1 MKEFFKN
8 VSWVREIACLTIGGA
23 IFALIYFLAL
33 PAFTGWGFLWTLLAS
48 LGISAI
54 IDAVWTVTTNTWEDE
69 EENTIYGWIAGGL
82 SIILILAMIVIRLGG
97 SSMFHAKAYANS
109 FTPIEVQTQSEDIPS
124 IDDVAKVSLMDTATA
139 TKLGDRTLGALS
151 KYVSQYNVAAEYTT
165 ISYQGKV
172 VKVAPLV
179 HSGFFKAMKNNTIPG
194 YVIVDTLTSEAKFV
208 EVEGGIKYSPSA
220 YFSKDLL
227 RHIRSEYKSEK
238 LGSYYNFQLDE
249 NGTPYWVVAV
259 IEYNTWMGAKVPVGA
274 ITVNAVN
281 GDMAKYALN
290 DIPEWVEQVFDG
302 DMVCDL
308 YNRHGYYINGFWNF
322 SDTGRTQVTE
332 DYGYLER
339 NGDIYIYTGVTS
351 VAADESNIGFIMVN
365 SRTGE
370 CNYYPVAGAEEYSA
384 MSAAEGVVQN
394 YGYTASFPSLVMY
407 GEDPTYV
414 MVLKDSNGLV
424 KKYAMVNMVNYTV
437 VAVEDTLDATKEA
450 YIKAMKKS
458 ASSEPVK
465 GESETLTITVAS
477 IDYITVAGETFVY
490 VKDTEGRCFK
500 QAFAENESLILLE
513 VGQQV
518 EVEVNGIVD
527 ITPAKFK

>member
-1 MKEFFKN
+1 MKEFIKS
-8 VSWVREIACLTIGGA
+8 VSWVREVVCLGIGGA
-23 IFALIYFLAL
+23 IFALIYLLAL
-33 PAFTGWGFLWTLLAS
+33 PATASWGFLWILLAS

-54 IDAVWTVTTNTWEDE
+54 IDAVWTCNTWGDKDS
-69 EENTIYGWIAGGL
+69 TIYGWIAGGL
-82 SIILILAMIVIRLGG
+82 SVILVIAMIVIGIGG
-97 SSMFHAKAYANS
+97 SSMFHAKDYANS
-109 FTPIEVQTQSEDIPS
+109 FVPVEVQTQAEDIPS
-124 IDDVAKVSLMDTATA
+124 IDDVAKGSLMDTATA
-139 TKLGDRTLGALS
+139 TKLGDRTLGSLS
-151 KYVSQYNVAAEYTT
+151 KYVSQFNVSDQYTT
-165 ISYQGKV
+165 ISHQGKV

-179 HSGFFKAMKNNTIPG
+179 HSGFFKAMKNDTIPG

-227 RHIRSEYKSEK
+227 RHIRSEFKSEK
-238 LGSYYNFQLDE
+238 LGAYYNFQLDE

-259 IEYNTWMGAKVPVGA
+259 NEYNTWMGATVPVGA

-281 GDMAKYALN
+281 GEMAKYALN
-290 DIPEWVEQVFDG
+290 EIPEWVEQVFDG
-302 DMVCDL
+302 DMVHTL
-308 YNRHGYYINGFWNF
+308 YNRHGSLLNGFWNL
-322 SDTGRTQVTE
+322 SDTGKTQVTE

-370 CNYYPVAGAEEYSA
+370 CKYYPVAGAEEYSA

-394 YGYTASFPSLVMY
+394 FGYTASFPSLVMY

-450 YIKAMKKS
+450 YVKAMKKG
-458 ASSEPVK
+458 ATSEPVK
-465 GESETLTITVAS
+465 GESETITITIAS
-477 IDYITVAGETFVY
+477 VDYIVTGGETFVY

-513 VGQQV
+513 VGKQV